1 MKKLMITANHLSKN
15 FGTTV
20 ALKDI
25 SFEVKQGEVLGFL
38 GPNGAG
44 KSTTMRILACY
55 HPADSGTA
63 TIAGFDVFENPLEV
77 RKLIGY
83 LPENNPLYMDMGVIE
98 YLEFIAKIRNIHSSK
113 TKEKVKQVIE
123 LCGLQ
128 REMGKD
134 IGELSKGFRQ
144 RVGLAQAL
152 IHDPGIL
159 ILDEP
164 TIGLDPT
171 QIIEIR
177 ELIKN
182 IGKEKTIILS
192 SHILP
197 EVSATC
203 DRIIIIHQGDIV
215 GSGTPEEMASKS
227 KGGEII
233 HLTIRGPLQEVQ
245 AKLGTMGKIKEC
257 TKIDEKEEGLNR
269 FEIKSDIGVDLSEEL
284 FFLVSQNGWSLTELH
299 KETANLENIFLELTT
314 KED

>member
-1 MKKLMITANHLSKN
+1 MITANHLSKS
-15 FGTTV
+15 FGTTL

-44 KSTTMRILACY
+44 KSTTMRILTCY
-55 HPADSGTA
+55 HPADTGKA

-77 RKLIGY
+77 RRLIGY
-83 LPENNPLYMDMGVIE
+83 LPENNPLYMDMGIID
-98 YLEFIAKIRNIHSSK
+98 YLAFIAKIRNIPSSK
-113 TKEKVKQVIE
+113 TKKKVHQVIE

-128 REMGKD
+128 RELGKD
-134 IGELSKGFRQ
+134 IGELSKGYRQ

-152 IHDPGIL
+152 IHDPDIL

-203 DRIIIIHQGDIV
+203 DRIIIIHQGNIV
-215 GSGTPEEMASKS
+215 GSGTPEEMASKA
-227 KGGEII
+227 KGGEIVDV
-233 HLTIRGPLQEVQ
+233 TIRGPLQEVQ
-245 AKLGTMGKIKEC
+245 AKLDSMEKIKEC
-257 TKIDEKEEGLNR
+257 TAVDNTEEGLNR
-269 FEIKSDIGVDLSEEL
+269 FEIKSAIGVDLSEEL
-284 FFLVSQNGWSLTELH
+284 FFLVSQNGWSLTELY
-299 KETANLENIFLELTT
+299 KEVANLENIFLELTT
-314 KED
+314 KEN

>member
-1 MKKLMITANHLSKN
+1 MIKAQHLSKS
-15 FGTTV
+15 FGPTV

-25 SFEVKQGEVLGFL
+25 TFEVKKCEVLGFL

-44 KSTTMRILACY
+44 KTTTMRILTCY

-63 TIAGFDVFENPLEV
+63 TIAGFDVFENPLDV
-77 RKLIGY
+77 RKQIGY
-83 LPENNPLYMDMGVIE
+83 LPENNPLYTDMGIID
-98 YLEFIAKIRNIHSSK
+98 YLQFIADIRDIPASRK
-113 TKEKVKQVIE
+113 RKQISHVIE

-128 REMGKD
+128 GELQKD
-134 IGELSKGFRQ
+134 IGELSKGYRQ
-144 RVGLAQAL
+144 RVGLAQSL
-152 IHDPGIL
+152 LHDPEIL

-203 DRIIIIHQGDIV
+203 DRIIIINRGEIV
-215 GSGTPEEMASKS
+215 GSGTPAEMASRA
-227 KGGEII
+227 KGGEITRI
-233 HLTIRGPLQEVQ
+233 TIRGPSSEVRQ
-245 AKLGTMGKIKEC
+245 CLEALDDVKEVVQHE
-257 TKIDEKEEGLNR
+257 EKGDGLTQ
-269 FEIKSDIGVDLSEEL
+269 FAIKSNVGVDLSEEL
-284 FFLVSQNGWSLTELH
+284 FHLVVQKGWSLTELY
-299 KETANLENIFLELTT
+299 KETANLEDIFLQLTT
-314 KED
+314 KEE

>member
-1 MKKLMITANHLSKN
+1 MITASNLSKY
-15 FGTTV
+15 FGPTV
-20 ALKDI
+20 ALKNVT
-25 SFEVKQGEVLGFL
+25 FEVKKSEVLGFL

-44 KSTTMRILACY
+44 KTTTMRILACY

-63 TIAGFDVFENPLEV
+63 TIAGFDVFDDPLEV

-83 LPENNPLYMDMGVIE
+83 LPENNPLYMDMGIVD
-98 YLEFIAKIRNIHSSK
+98 YLEFISKVRAIPPSKRKDQIRH
-113 TKEKVKQVIE
+113 VVE

-128 REMGKD
+128 KELGKD

-152 IHDPGIL
+152 IHDPDIL

-177 ELIKN
+177 ELIKK

-203 DRIIIIHQGDIV
+203 DRIIIIHQGEIV

-233 HLTIRGPLQEVQ
+233 YITIRGPLQEIQ
-245 AKLGTMGKIKEC
+245 SKLGSMEKIKEFK
-257 TKIDEKEEGLNR
+257 KIGEKENGLNQ
-269 FEIKSDIGVDLSEEL
+269 FEIKSDVGVDLSEEL
-284 FFLVSQNGWSLTELH
+284 FLLVVQNGWSLTELH
-299 KETANLENIFLELTT
+299 QEKANLENIFLQLTT
-314 KED
+314 KEA

>member
-1 MKKLMITANHLSKN
+1 MITASHLSKN
-15 FGTTV
+15 FGPTK
-20 ALKDI
+20 ALKDV
-25 SFEVKQGEVLGFL
+25 SFEVKKGEVLGFL

-44 KSTTMRILACY
+44 KTTTMRILACY
-55 HPADSGTA
+55 HPANSGTA

-83 LPENNPLYMDMGVIE
+83 LPENNPLYMDMGVID
-98 YLEFIAKIRNIHSSK
+98 YLEFIAKIRAIPPSK
-113 TKEKVKQVIE
+113 RKEQIRHVIE
-123 LCGLQ
+123 LCGL
-128 REMGKD
+128 RKELGKD

-152 IHDPGIL
+152 IHDPDIL

-177 ELIKN
+177 ELIKK

-203 DRIIIIHQGDIV
+203 DRIIIIHQGEIV
-215 GSGTPEEMASKS
+215 GSGTPEEMANES
-227 KGGEII
+227 KGEEII
-233 HLTIRGPLQEVQ
+233 YITIRGPLKEIQS
-245 AKLGTMGKIKEC
+245 KLEAMEKIKEFK
-257 TKIDEKEEGLNR
+257 KIGKKEDGLNQ

-284 FFLVSQNGWSLTELH
+284 FFLVAQNGWSLTELH
-299 KETANLENIFLELTT
+299 KETANLENIFLQLTT
-314 KED
+314 KEG

>member
-1 MKKLMITANHLSKN
+1 MITASHLSKN
-15 FGTTV
+15 FGPTK
-20 ALKDI
+20 ALKDV
-25 SFEVKQGEVLGFL
+25 SFEVKKGEVLGFL

-44 KSTTMRILACY
+44 KTTTMRILACY
-55 HPADSGTA
+55 HPANSGTA

-83 LPENNPLYMDMGVIE
+83 LPENNPLYMDMGVVD
-98 YLEFIAKIRNIHSSK
+98 YLEFIAKIRAIPPSK
-113 TKEKVKQVIE
+113 RKEQIRHVIE
-123 LCGLQ
+123 LCGL
-128 REMGKD
+128 RKELGKD
-134 IGELSKGFRQ
+134 IGELSKGFCQ

-152 IHDPGIL
+152 IHDPDIL

-177 ELIKN
+177 ELIKK

-203 DRIIIIHQGDIV
+203 DRIIIIHQGEIV
-215 GSGTPEEMASKS
+215 GSGTPEEMANES
-227 KGGEII
+227 KGEEII
-233 HLTIRGPLQEVQ
+233 YITIRGPLQEIQ
-245 AKLGTMGKIKEC
+245 SKLEAMEKIKEFK
-257 TKIDEKEEGLNR
+257 KIGGKEDGLNQ

-284 FFLVSQNGWSLTELH
+284 FFLVAQNGWSLTELH
-299 KETANLENIFLELTT
+299 KETANLENIFLQLTT
-314 KED
+314 KEG

>member
-1 MKKLMITANHLSKN
+1 MITASNLSKY
-15 FGTTV
+15 FGSTQ
-20 ALKDI
+20 ALNNI

-44 KSTTMRILACY
+44 KTTTMRVLTCY
-55 HPADSGTA
+55 HPADAGSA

-77 RKLIGY
+77 RQLIGY
-83 LPENNPLYMDMGVIE
+83 LPENNPLYMDMGIVD
-98 YLEFIAKIRNIHSSK
+98 YLEFIANIRAIPSSK
-113 TKEKVKQVIE
+113 KNKQLKHVIE
-123 LCGLQ
+123 LCGL
-128 REMGKD
+128 RDELGKD

-152 IHDPGIL
+152 IHDPAIL

-177 ELIKN
+177 ELIKE

-203 DRIIIIHQGDIV
+203 DRIIIIHRGEIV
-215 GSGTPEEMASKS
+215 GSGTPEEMASS
-227 KGGEII
+227 AKGGEITYI
-233 HLTIRGPLQEVQ
+233 TIRGPLKEVQ
-245 AKLGTMGKIKEC
+245 EKLHTLEKVQEI
-257 TKIDEKEEGLNR
+257 IYLDEKEGGLNQ
-269 FEIKSDIGVDLSEEL
+269 FEITSAVGVDLREEL
-284 FFLVSQNGWSLTELH
+284 FFFVAQNGWSLTELYQ
-299 KETANLENIFLELTT
+299 KTANLEDIFLQLTT
-314 KED
+314 NEG

>member
-1 MKKLMITANHLSKN
+1 MITANHLSKS
-15 FGTTV
+15 FGTTL

-25 SFEVKQGEVLGFL
+25 SFEVKRGEVLGFL

-44 KSTTMRILACY
+44 KSTTMRILTCY
-55 HPADSGTA
+55 HPADSGKA

-77 RKLIGY
+77 RRLIGY
-83 LPENNPLYMDMGVIE
+83 LPENNPLYMDMGIID
-98 YLEFIAKIRNIHSSK
+98 YLAFIAKIRNIPSSK
-113 TKEKVKQVIE
+113 TKEKVHQVLE

-128 REMGKD
+128 RELGKD
-134 IGELSKGFRQ
+134 IGELSKGYRQ

-152 IHDPGIL
+152 IHDPDIL

-203 DRIIIIHQGDIV
+203 DRIIIIHQGNIV
-215 GSGTPEEMASKS
+215 GSGTPAEMASKA
-227 KGGEII
+227 KGGEIV
-233 HLTIRGPLQEVQ
+233 HVTIRGPLQEVQ
-245 AKLGTMGKIKEC
+245 AKLDSMEKIKGC
-257 TKIDEKEEGLNR
+257 TAIEATEEGQNR
-269 FEIKSDIGVDLSEEL
+269 FKIKSAIGVDLSEEL
-284 FFLVSQNGWSLTELH
+284 FFLVSQNGWSLTELY
-299 KETANLENIFLELTT
+299 KEVANLENIFLELTT

>member
-1 MKKLMITANHLSKN
+1 MITASHLSKN
-15 FGTTV
+15 FGPTK
-20 ALKDI
+20 ALKDV
-25 SFEVKQGEVLGFL
+25 SFEVKKGEVLGFL

-44 KSTTMRILACY
+44 KTTTMRILACY
-55 HPADSGTA
+55 HPANSGTA

-83 LPENNPLYMDMGVIE
+83 LPENNPLYMDMGVVD
-98 YLEFIAKIRNIHSSK
+98 YLEFIAKIRAIPPSK
-113 TKEKVKQVIE
+113 RKEQIRHVIE
-123 LCGLQ
+123 LCGL
-128 REMGKD
+128 RKELGKD
-134 IGELSKGFRQ
+134 IGELSKGFCQ

-152 IHDPGIL
+152 IHDPDIL

-177 ELIKN
+177 ELIKK

-203 DRIIIIHQGDIV
+203 DRIIIIHQGEIV
-215 GSGTPEEMASKS
+215 GSGTPEEMANES
-227 KGGEII
+227 KGEEII
-233 HLTIRGPLQEVQ
+233 YITIRGPLKEIQS
-245 AKLGTMGKIKEC
+245 KLEAMEKIKEFK
-257 TKIDEKEEGLNR
+257 KIGKKVDGLNQ

-284 FFLVSQNGWSLTELH
+284 FFLVAQNGWSLTELH
-299 KETANLENIFLELTT
+299 KETANLENIFLQLTT
-314 KED
+314 KEG

>member
-1 MKKLMITANHLSKN
+1 MINAKHLAKN
-15 FGTTV
+15 FGTTM
-20 ALKDI
+20 ALKEI
-25 SFEVKQGEVLGFL
+25 TFEVVKGEVLGFL

-44 KSTTMRILACY
+44 KTTTMRILTCY
-55 HPADSGTA
+55 HPADTGTA

-83 LPENNPLYMDMGVIE
+83 LPENNPLYTDMGIVD
-98 YLEFIAKIRNIHSSK
+98 YLQFIAQIRGIPSSK
-113 TKEKVKQVIE
+113 KRNQIKYVIE

-128 REMGKD
+128 NELRKD
-134 IGELSKGFRQ
+134 IGQLSKGYKQ

-152 IHDPGIL
+152 IHDPDIL

-177 ELIKN
+177 ELIKS

-203 DRIIIIHQGDIV
+203 DRIIIINQGEIV
-215 GSGTPEEMASKS
+215 GSGKPEEMAARA
-227 KGGEII
+227 KGGEITYI
-233 HLTIRGPLQEVQ
+233 TVRGPLNEVHD
-245 AKLGTMGKIKEC
+245 KLKTVPTVKEVVLC
-257 TKIDEKEEGLNR
+257 TDKGEGLNQ

-284 FFLVSQNGWSLTELH
+284 FFLVTNNGWSLTELY
-299 KETANLENIFLELTT
+299 KETANLEDIFLKLTT
-314 KED
+314 KEGRL

>member
-1 MKKLMITANHLSKN
+1 MIKANHLCKN
-15 FGTTV
+15 FGSTI
-20 ALKDI
+20 ALKDVT
-25 SFEVKQGEVLGFL
+25 FEVKKGEVLGFL

-44 KSTTMRILACY
+44 KTTTMRILTCY

-63 TIAGFDVFENPLEV
+63 TIAGFDVAENSLEV

-83 LPENNPLYMDMGVIE
+83 LPENNPLYMDMGIVD
-98 YLEFIAKIRNIHSSK
+98 YLEFIASIRGIPLSK
-113 TKEKVKQVIE
+113 KRDQIRRVVE
-123 LCGLQ
+123 LCGL
-128 REMGKD
+128 RGELRKE

-152 IHDPGIL
+152 LHDPDIL

-182 IGKEKTIILS
+182 IGREKTIILS

-203 DRIIIIHQGDIV
+203 DRIIIISRGEIV
-215 GSGTPEEMASKS
+215 GSGTPEEMASKAR
-227 KGGEII
+227 GGEVI
-233 HLTIRGPLQEVQ
+233 HISIRGPQQQVRE
-245 AKLGTMGKIKEC
+245 KLKAL
-257 TKIDEKEEGLNR
+257 EKVKAVETSRDSDGDLNH
-269 FEIKSDIGVDLSEEL
+269 FEIISPLGADINEQL
-284 FFLVSQNGWSLTELH
+284 FFLVAQNGWSLTELH
-299 KETANLENIFLELTT
+299 KDAANLEDIFLQLTT
-314 KED
+314 GEA

>member
-1 MKKLMITANHLSKN
+1 MITANHLSKS
-15 FGTTV
+15 FGTTL

-25 SFEVKQGEVLGFL
+25 SFEVKRGEVLGFL

-44 KSTTMRILACY
+44 KSTTMRILTCY
-55 HPADSGTA
+55 HPADSEKA
-63 TIAGFDVFENPLEV
+63 TIAGFDVFEDPLEI
-77 RKLIGY
+77 RRLIGY
-83 LPENNPLYMDMGVIE
+83 LPENNPLYMDMGIID
-98 YLEFIAKIRNIHSSK
+98 YLAFIAKIRNIHSSK
-113 TKEKVKQVIE
+113 TKEKVHQVIE

-128 REMGKD
+128 RELGKD
-134 IGELSKGFRQ
+134 IGELSKGYRQ

-152 IHDPGIL
+152 IHDPDIL

-203 DRIIIIHQGDIV
+203 DRIIIIHQGNIV
-215 GSGTPEEMASKS
+215 GSGTPAEMASKA
-227 KGGEII
+227 KGGEIV
-233 HLTIRGPLQEVQ
+233 HVTIRGPLTAIE
-245 AKLGTMGKIKEC
+245 AT
-257 TKIDEKEEGLNR
+257 EEGLNR
-269 FEIKSDIGVDLSEEL
+269 FEIKSAIGVDLSEEL
-284 FFLVSQNGWSLTELH
+284 FFLVSQNGWSLTELY
-299 KETANLENIFLELTT
+299 KEVANLENIFLELTT

>member
-1 MKKLMITANHLSKN
+1 MINARHLAKN
-15 FGTTV
+15 FGQTM
-20 ALKDI
+20 ALKEI
-25 SFEVKQGEVLGFL
+25 TFEVAKGEVLGFL

-44 KSTTMRILACY
+44 KTTTMRILTCY
-55 HPADSGTA
+55 HPADTGTA

-83 LPENNPLYMDMGVIE
+83 LPENNPLYTDMGIVD
-98 YLEFIAKIRNIHSSK
+98 YLDFIARVRGIPSSK
-113 TKEKVKQVIE
+113 KRKQIKYVVE

-128 REMGKD
+128 SELRKD

-152 IHDPGIL
+152 IHDPDIL

-177 ELIKN
+177 ELIKT
-182 IGKEKTIILS
+182 IGREKTIILS

-203 DRIIIIHQGDIV
+203 DRIIIISQGEIV
-215 GSGTPEEMASKS
+215 GTGTPEEMAARA
-227 KGGEII
+227 KGGEITYI
-233 HLTIRGPLQEVQ
+233 TIRGPFDEVQ
-245 AKLGTMGKIKEC
+245 QKLKTLTNVKEVVL
-257 TKIDEKEEGLNR
+257 TTNKGEGLNQ
-269 FEIKSDIGVDLSEEL
+269 FEIKSDIGIDLNEEL
-284 FFLVSQNGWSLTELH
+284 FFLVSQNGWSLTELY
-299 KETANLENIFLELTT
+299 KETANLEDIFLQLTT
-314 KED
+314 KEGTV